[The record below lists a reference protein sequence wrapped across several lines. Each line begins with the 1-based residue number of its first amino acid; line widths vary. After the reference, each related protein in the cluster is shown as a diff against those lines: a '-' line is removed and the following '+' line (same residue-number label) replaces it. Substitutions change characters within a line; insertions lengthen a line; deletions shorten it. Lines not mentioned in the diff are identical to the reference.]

1 MKVFKIFF
9 SDIDKQEK
17 WLNSMAQKKLRL
29 IKTSKLFYY
38 FEETPIKY
46 AYQVQCVFDKNVDE
60 LNEYIEFLRETN
72 INVLKKNFAVG
83 SVVHK
88 KRKLDPLSG
97 NIKKDQNYNSELL
110 ILEKIDDGNSF
121 QIYSTNKDKLDYYKK
136 VRRYFVSYLL
146 FLLIMS
152 PLLFL
157 GEPRAGFIDSVIFMD
172 LFKYGVIFLFSIAFL
187 LLFITAVKLTMR
199 IKSLMK
205 QNIVE

>member
-29 IKTSKLFYY
+29 IKTSRLFYY

-46 AYQVQCVFDKNVDE
+46 EYQVQCVLDESVDE

-110 ILEKIDDGNSF
+110 ILEKIHDGNSF

-157 GEPRAGFIDSVIFMD
+157 GEPRAGFIDSAIFMD
-172 LFKYGVIFLFSIAFL
+172 LFKYGVIFLFGIAFL

>member
-1 MKVFKIFF
+1 MKVLKIFF

-46 AYQVQCVFDKNVDE
+46 AYQVQCVLDKSVDE

-110 ILEKIDDGNSF
+110 ILEKIHDGNSF

-157 GEPRAGFIDSVIFMD
+157 GEPRAGFIDSAIFMD
-172 LFKYGVIFLFSIAFL
+172 LFKYGVIFLFGIAFL

>member
-1 MKVFKIFF
+1 MKVLKIFF

-46 AYQVQCVFDKNVDE
+46 EYQVQCVLDKNVDE

-110 ILEKIDDGNSF
+110 ILEKIHDGNSF

-157 GEPRAGFIDSVIFMD
+157 GEPRAGFIDSAIFMD
-172 LFKYGVIFLFSIAFL
+172 LFKYGVIFLFGIAFL

>member
-29 IKTSKLFYY
+29 IKTSRLFYY

-46 AYQVQCVFDKNVDE
+46 EYQVQCVLDKSVDE

-110 ILEKIDDGNSF
+110 ILEKIHDGNSF

-157 GEPRAGFIDSVIFMD
+157 GEPRAGFIDSAIFMD
-172 LFKYGVIFLFSIAFL
+172 LFKYGVIFLFGIAFL

>member
-97 NIKKDQNYNSELL
+97 KIKKDQNYNSELL

-157 GEPRAGFIDSVIFMD
+157 GEPRAGFIDSAIFMD
-172 LFKYGVIFLFSIAFL
+172 LFKYGVIFLFGIAFL